1 MAGTRLQ
8 HLIRSVREELI
19 VSRTTVDSDGSWWML
34 ERDSKFGSTALDST
48 IRHTKMHGF
57 DVVVAISQTSIN
69 AQLRTRLSR
78 IQELLRWES
87 SNCLI
92 EVKSVSVRLLYLD
105 EPLLSDSERSRAIV
119 TVHVAEGSLMSL
131 VNNHL
136 QLIDQYVPLYDVMGY
151 PP

>member
-1 MAGTRLQ
+1 MVAGSTLGHNAALRPTNIRAPAGTD
-8 HLIRSVREELI
+8 HLCSDVMNSPPI
-19 VSRTTVDSDGSWWML
+19 VWVPSPLSP
-34 ERDSKFGSTALDST
+34 
-48 IRHTKMHGF
+48 
-57 DVVVAISQTSIN
+57 SQKCTN
-69 AQLRTRLSR
+69 DAQLRTRLSR